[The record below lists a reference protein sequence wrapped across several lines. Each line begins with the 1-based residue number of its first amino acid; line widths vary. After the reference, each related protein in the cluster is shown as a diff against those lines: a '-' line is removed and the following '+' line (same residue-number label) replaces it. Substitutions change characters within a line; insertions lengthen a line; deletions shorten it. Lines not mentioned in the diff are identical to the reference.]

1 MEKNLDSKGRWRNK
15 IVAFRVS
22 PEEAEQIDACVR
34 LSGLSKQ
41 DYITKRLTDREIV
54 VQGNPRVY
62 KALRNQMA
70 EIYEELKHLE
80 KCSEENEAAALQLS
94 LSGVSIKDD
103 HDQLILHDV
112 SFEMHKAEILG
123 IAGISG
129 NGQRELA
136 EAIYGARKLQ
146 SGILSAN
153 EEDISSTDIAHRI
166 RLGMRMVTED
176 PIRDNVVPT
185 FSILENMAL
194 VGLDPIYR
202 HGDMDWQA
210 MRSQLQ
216 THSEVKTLRRLR

>member
-1 MEKNLDSKGRWRNK
+1 MTTIS
-15 IVAFRVS
+15 
-22 PEEAEQIDACVR
+22 
-34 LSGLSKQ
+34 
-41 DYITKRLTDREIV
+41 
-54 VQGNPRVY
+54 
-62 KALRNQMA
+62 
-70 EIYEELKHLE
+70 
-80 KCSEENEAAALQLS
+80 
-94 LSGVSIKDD
+94 
-103 HDQLILHDV
+103 DV

-153 EEDISSTDIAHRI
+153 DEDISTTDIAHRI
-166 RLGMRMVTED
+166 RLGLRMVTED

-210 MRSQLQ
+210 CAVNCR
-216 THSEVKTLRRLR
+216 HTLRSRPSGSHRQKELPGHFLVAICSEWRLPVPLSPDRAC

>member
-1 MEKNLDSKGRWRNK
+1 M
-15 IVAFRVS
+15 
-22 PEEAEQIDACVR
+22 
-34 LSGLSKQ
+34 
-41 DYITKRLTDREIV
+41 
-54 VQGNPRVY
+54 
-62 KALRNQMA
+62 
-70 EIYEELKHLE
+70 
-80 KCSEENEAAALQLS
+80 
-94 LSGVSIKDD
+94 
-103 HDQLILHDV
+103 ILHDV

-185 FSILENMAL
+185 FSIL
-194 VGLDPIYR
+194 
-202 HGDMDWQA
+202 
-210 MRSQLQ
+210 
-216 THSEVKTLRRLR
+216 

>member
-1 MEKNLDSKGRWRNK
+1 
-15 IVAFRVS
+15 
-22 PEEAEQIDACVR
+22 
-34 LSGLSKQ
+34 
-41 DYITKRLTDREIV
+41 
-54 VQGNPRVY
+54 
-62 KALRNQMA
+62 
-70 EIYEELKHLE
+70 
-80 KCSEENEAAALQLS
+80 
-94 LSGVSIKDD
+94 
-103 HDQLILHDV
+103 
-112 SFEMHKAEILG
+112 MHKAEILG

-153 EEDISSTDIAHRI
+153 EEDISATDIAHRI

-216 THSEVKTLRRLR
+216 THSEVKTLRVPQAERIAGTLSGGNLQRMAFARAVISRPRLLIAGDWTSPQYTQSTRHCSG

>member
-1 MEKNLDSKGRWRNK
+1 M
-15 IVAFRVS
+15 
-22 PEEAEQIDACVR
+22 
-34 LSGLSKQ
+34 
-41 DYITKRLTDREIV
+41 
-54 VQGNPRVY
+54 
-62 KALRNQMA
+62 
-70 EIYEELKHLE
+70 
-80 KCSEENEAAALQLS
+80 
-94 LSGVSIKDD
+94 
-103 HDQLILHDV
+103 ILHDV

-216 THSEVKTLRRLR
+216 THSEVKTLRSHRRKNCRDTFWRQSAANGVCPCRYLQTAPVNCQLSKPGTGHRHSTRSPPDTVPAEKTGRGVRS